1 MTINPTTVA
10 DPSTET
16 LEEHSASTRS
26 LDLVLQQ
33 LWEKARRV
41 SALVVRLR
49 EENAGLKERAREL
62 EESNREIYAEREK
75 LIVRLAQQET
85 SSRDSVDEV
94 ATLRQRVRQLEDAE
108 VALRRSLD
116 DLTVQL
122 EQARRE
128 VARLNANG
136 TGPFTRDEK
145 ELIRQRVTDLI
156 AKINSRL

>member
-1 MTINPTTVA
+1 
-10 DPSTET
+10 
-16 LEEHSASTRS
+16 
-26 LDLVLQQ
+26 
-33 LWEKARRV
+33 
-41 SALVVRLR
+41 
-49 EENAGLKERAREL
+49 
-62 EESNREIYAEREK
+62 
-75 LIVRLAQQET
+75 
-85 SSRDSVDEV
+85 VDEV

-128 VARLNANG
+128 VTQLSVNG